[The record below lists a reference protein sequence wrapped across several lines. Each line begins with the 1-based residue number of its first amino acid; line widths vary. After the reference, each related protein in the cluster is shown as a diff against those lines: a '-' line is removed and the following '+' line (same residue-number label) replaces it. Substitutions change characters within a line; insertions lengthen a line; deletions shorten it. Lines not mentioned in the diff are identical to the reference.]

1 MGISQK
7 SFVRAIV
14 KFCLEIYRSHTKSG
28 LYISVISERGNHAI
42 MQSQRSCKIWEEFK
56 VLLYQSDL
64 VLVDLLLTPEN
75 PSPKNL
81 KEAREVI
88 ENLQLAELD
97 NFFQDA
103 CLEAQPQSIDQI
115 DPNAVVIY
123 GILLE
128 NSLEIIASLPN
139 TQLFHY
145 RTPISKTE
153 LTDTLNQLQFSQ
165 QKPYAYQEIQQ
176 LSGQIYRWLLE
187 PLETQ
192 LKGDET

>member
-1 MGISQK
+1 
-7 SFVRAIV
+7 
-14 KFCLEIYRSHTKSG
+14 
-28 LYISVISERGNHAI
+28 